1 MGRVVQLV
9 QRFRWSGKTAG
20 TLVAVILIATVV
32 LTWIFWTELTE
43 EMGELSTTLRNI
55 GILSGGAIAI
65 VLTIWRSSTSER
77 QTDISQQQ
85 VTIAQESL
93 LNQRYER
100 GAEMLGSETL
110 TVRIGGIYAL
120 ANLANEQ
127 PERYHIPCIESIC
140 AFVRYAPAT
149 VLNPVVRV
157 AADDPAQRPQ
167 LRGDIEAAMKAISER
182 SEPGIVIE
190 REKQFQPDLSNAD
203 LRGLIL
209 PGANLERV
217 ILTGAKLDHAQLQDA
232 KLQYADLRSATLT
245 HAYLPSADLNPAILS
260 GSDLS
265 DAKAK
270 STDMSGSTLDN
281 AMRNTV
287 LDFAKLIGCHLNG
300 VDMTGASLDWT
311 NLSNAIIAAAT
322 GLRQDQLNSACIY
335 PDEPPTIRDNVLD
348 SMTNQPLVWIS
359 VRTLPKPSEMSES
372 SHTCQLIA
380 DTCE

>member
-1 MGRVVQLV
+1 MWRVVQLV

-100 GAEMLGSETL
+100 GAEMLGSKTL

-127 PERYHIPCIESIC
+127 PKRYHIPCIESLC
-140 AFVRYAPAT
+140 AFVRHPHEGFMDPS
-149 VLNPVVRV
+149 VIVDNDPSQRPVVR
-157 AADDPAQRPQ
+157 
-167 LRGDIEAAMKAISER
+167 GDIQAAMKAIVER
-182 SEPGIVIE
+182 NENGIAIE
-190 REKQFQPDLSNAD
+190 RERQFQPDLSNAD
-203 LRGLIL
+203 LRGVIL
-209 PGANLERV
+209 PGTNLERV
-217 ILTGAKLDHAQLQDA
+217 ILTGAKLDHAQLQGA
-232 KLQYADLRSATLT
+232 KLQHADLRSATLT
-245 HAYLPSADLNPAILS
+245 HAYLRGADLNPAILS

-265 DAKAK
+265 DAEAK
-270 STDMSGSTLDN
+270 STHMSGSTLDN
-281 AMRNTV
+281 VMRNTV

-311 NLSNAIIAAAT
+311 NLSNATITAAT
-322 GLRQDQLNSACIY
+322 GLTQTQLNSACIY
-335 PDEPPTIRDNVLD
+335 PDEPPTIRDDVLD
-348 SMTNQPLVWIS
+348 AVTNEPLVWLGL
-359 VRTLPKPSEMSES
+359 RTFPKPSDDE
-372 SHTCQLIA
+372 
-380 DTCE
+380 